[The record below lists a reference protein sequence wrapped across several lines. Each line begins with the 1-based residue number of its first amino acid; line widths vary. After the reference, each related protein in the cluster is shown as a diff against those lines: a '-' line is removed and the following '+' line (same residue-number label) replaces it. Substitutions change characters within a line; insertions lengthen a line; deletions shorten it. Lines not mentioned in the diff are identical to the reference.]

1 MLLDRIDS
9 PQDLRVLTGSEL
21 ATLADEIRTVILNT
35 TANAGGHLSSNLG
48 IVELTLALHYVFDT
62 PATKIIWDV
71 GHQCYAHKLVTGR
84 RDRFSSIRQ
93 NGGLSGFPNRKEGP
107 YDVWDTGHASNSI
120 SIALGLAEARKK
132 LGQDHH
138 VIAVIGDGSLTGGM
152 SFEALNHA
160 GHRKTDLIV
169 ILNDNEMSI
178 SKNVGALSSH
188 LNRIMTGE
196 FVVKLREDIK
206 NRIRNLPA
214 LGDRVYRVARYMEE
228 AVKGLIGPGILFEEL
243 GFTYIG
249 PVDGHNFTHL
259 LQTLGNVR
267 KLKGP
272 ILVHVITKKGK
283 GYEPAEQEPARFHG
297 VSKFDV
303 TTGAPVGASD
313 VPTYTD
319 VFGKTLIELAEM
331 DERVMAVTAAMCL
344 GTGLQ
349 RFSELFPRRFFDIGI
364 AEEHGVTF
372 ASALALEGLKP
383 FVAIYSTFLQRAY
396 DQLLIDVCLQERP
409 IVFALD
415 RSGIVGQDGPTHHGA
430 FDISYLRHMPNMVV
444 MSPKDENELKQM
456 LYSAYLYGK
465 PVAIRF
471 PRGEGLGLPV
481 DNSFREIPFGKW
493 EVLKEGSDVTLM
505 ACGPL
510 VYTALVAADDLE
522 KEGISCSVVNGRFIK
537 PMDREIIVG
546 LASRTRHVLTLEEN
560 TVIGGFGSG
569 ILEVLSEE
577 GVTANVKRL
586 GIPDRF
592 LHHGSQSAL
601 RGQLG
606 LDAEGIKKTI
616 KQWLKIG

>member
-9 PQDLRVLTGSEL
+9 PRDLRVLNGSEL
-21 ATLADEIRTVILNT
+21 AALAAEIRTVILNT
-35 TANAGGHLSSNLG
+35 ISNTGGHLSSNLG

-62 PATKIIWDV
+62 PEAKLIWDV

-84 RDRFSSIRQ
+84 RDRFWSIRQ
-93 NGGLSGFPNRKEGP
+93 NDGLSGFPCRKESP

-132 LGQDHH
+132 LGRDHH

-152 SFEALNHA
+152 SFEALNQA

-178 SKNVGALSSH
+178 SQNVGALSSH
-188 LNRIMTGE
+188 LNRIMTEE

-214 LGDRVYRVARYMEE
+214 LGDKVYRVARYMEE
-228 AVKGLIGPGILFEEL
+228 AVKGLITPGILFEEL

-249 PVDGHNFTHL
+249 PVDGHNMTHL
-259 LQTLGNVR
+259 LQTLGNVK

-272 ILVHVITKKGK
+272 ILVHVFTKKGK
-283 GYEPAEQEPARFHG
+283 GYEPAEREPARFHG
-297 VSKFDV
+297 VSKFDIATGKA
-303 TTGAPVGASD
+303 TTNSD
-313 VPTYTD
+313 LPSYTD
-319 VFGKTLIELAEM
+319 VFGETLIDLASE
-331 DERVMAVTAAMCL
+331 DERVVAVTAAMCL
-344 GTGLQ
+344 GTGLEK
-349 RFSELFPRRFFDIGI
+349 FSQLFPHRFYDIGI

-372 ASALALEGLKP
+372 ASALAMEGLRP

-396 DQLLIDVCLQERP
+396 DQLLVDVCLQERP
-409 IVFALD
+409 VVFSLD

-444 MSPKDENELKQM
+444 MAPKDENELRQM
-456 LYSAYLYGK
+456 LYSAYLYEK
-465 PVAIRF
+465 PAAIRY
-471 PRGEGLGLPV
+471 PRGEGFGLPA
-481 DNSFREIPFGKW
+481 DNSFRKIPFGTW

-510 VYTALVAADDLE
+510 VYAALTAAFDLE
-522 KEGISCSVVNGRFIK
+522 KEGVTCSVVNGRFIK
-537 PMDREIIVG
+537 PMDREAIVS
-546 LASRTRHVLTLEEN
+546 LSSLSRRVITLEEN
-560 TVIGGFGSG
+560 TIVGGFGSG
-569 ILEVLSEE
+569 VLEALSEE
-577 GVTANVKRL
+577 GVDAQVKRI
-586 GIPDRF
+586 GMPDRF
-592 LHHGSQSAL
+592 LHHGSQGTL

-606 LDAEGIKKTI
+606 LDAEGIRKTV